1 MAPTTESGLR
11 SASNA
16 ARLINRQPRVVLRW
30 LETAPPD
37 IRSDISRR
45 DGMVLLGPAAIDWL
59 VRTSAD
65 KPRLPTKAARGR

>member
-16 ARLINRQPRVVLRW
+16 ARLINRSPRVVLRW
-30 LETAPPD
+30 LETAPPEVRQD
-37 IRSDISRR
+37 IERR
-45 DGMVLLGPAAIDWL
+45 DGMVLLGRVAIDWL

-65 KPRLPTKAARGR
+65 KPRLPTRAARGR